1 MRQRII
7 NISFIVVCVCFGA
20 ITLALTLDWATKYYL
35 YLSQRDALYSL
46 IKSGV
51 SDIETYKR
59 TVSYLQGTATRQIN
73 NIKGVGIVFGLV
85 LASFC
90 LYRKLE
96 RIDKHGKSKL
106 N

>member
-7 NISFIVVCVCFGA
+7 DISFVVVCVCFGS
-20 ITLALTLDWATKYYL
+20 ITLALTLDWAAKYYL
-35 YLSQRDALYSL
+35 YLTQRDALYSL
-46 IKSGV
+46 IKSGAA
-51 SDIETYKR
+51 DIETYKR
-59 TVSYLQGTATRQIN
+59 TVAYLQGATTRQIN

-90 LYRKLE
+90 IYRKLE

>member
-7 NISFIVVCVCFGA
+7 DISFIVVCVCFGA

-51 SDIETYKR
+51 TDIETHKR
-59 TVSYLQGTATRQIN
+59 TVAYLQGAATRQIN
-73 NIKGVGIVFGLV
+73 NIKGVGIGFGLV
-85 LASFC
+85 LASFY
-90 LYRKLE
+90 LTKK
-96 RIDKHGKSKL
+96 IMKKG
-106 N
+106 

>member
-1 MRQRII
+1 MRKRII
-7 NISFIVVCVCFGA
+7 DMSFIIVCVCFGA

-35 YLSQRDALYSL
+35 YISQRDALYNL

-51 SDIETYKR
+51 TDIETYKK
-59 TVSYLQGTATRQIN
+59 TVAYLQGSATRQVN
-73 NIKGVGIVFGLV
+73 NIKGVGIVFGLM

-90 LYRKLE
+90 IYRKLE
-96 RIDKHGKSKL
+96 RNDKHGKSKL